1 MGNVVKLT
9 DMIKDNPTLRVYQ
22 GQGYLDEKTISVS
35 DVYRP
40 GLELTG
46 YFDFYPEKRV
56 QLMGRTEISY
66 AAALDGDMRQRVFS
80 RICQPDTPC
89 ILISRGLPV
98 PEELTEAAAEA
109 HTPILISND
118 ATTYLMS
125 MVTQYLAVKLAVRTS
140 IHGVLVEVFGM
151 GVLLTGDSGVGKSE
165 TALALVQHGHRL
177 IADDRVDVYQKDH
190 DTVMGEA
197 PRILKHL
204 MEIRG
209 IGIIDVLSLFGSGAI
224 KDETEISL
232 VIYLSNWDPKA
243 NYDRLGFQENTRV
256 ICGIAIPQV
265 TIPVKVGRNME
276 NIVEV
281 AVMNFRAKT
290 MGFDATQTFDNN
302 LTSLIAENT
311 AEEKREK
318 AEKDKK
324 SGK

>member
-66 AAALDGDMRQRVFS
+66 AAALDSDMRQRVFS

-151 GVLLTGDSGVGKSE
+151 GGPF
-165 TALALVQHGHRL
+165 
-177 IADDRVDVYQKDH
+177 DRGLWRRQV
-190 DTVMGEA
+190 
-197 PRILKHL
+197 RN
-204 MEIRG
+204 
-209 IGIIDVLSLFGSGAI
+209 GSGPRAARAP
-224 KDETEISL
+224 L
-232 VIYLSNWDPKA
+232 
-243 NYDRLGFQENTRV
+243 DRG
-256 ICGIAIPQV
+256 
-265 TIPVKVGRNME
+265 
-276 NIVEV
+276 
-281 AVMNFRAKT
+281 
-290 MGFDATQTFDNN
+290 
-302 LTSLIAENT
+302 
-311 AEEKREK
+311 
-318 AEKDKK
+318 
-324 SGK
+324 